1 MAVTKI
7 SEIFADNFRWIQ
19 HKLLILIVNHSQ
31 SSLIASFCS
40 SAIIKSTFARTLHF
54 FLGIDWLESQTTNG
68 LNCSHSACFLR
79 NSADYNPLLHAAAPP
94 DLLFQLCKWQKSEII
109 VLLSPETRSSPQR
122 PTHGTWVRDVHPW
135 DEVHSFLHF
144 FIHFFISSFI
154 SSN

>member
-1 MAVTKI
+1 MP
-7 SEIFADNFRWIQ
+7 
-19 HKLLILIVNHSQ
+19 
-31 SSLIASFCS
+31 
-40 SAIIKSTFARTLHF
+40 
-54 FLGIDWLESQTTNG
+54 GIDWLESQTTNG

-122 PTHGTWVRDVHPW
+122 PTHSTGVRDVHPG

-144 FIHFFISSFI
+144 FIHFFKLTSTANPSLDFLCCSRGAPPTAPPINTGLLLCYANSADPRYSKI
-154 SSN
+154 